1 MIAIVFKRYQNSV
14 SLYVLS
20 MNHQRGAAA
29 GLARLVAGWE
39 AANEMRS
46 VMNRLDSD
54 TGRSDECES
63 RLKPALW

>member
-1 MIAIVFKRYQNSV
+1 MFKPPDNSV

-20 MNHQRGAAA
+20 KLNHQRGAAA

-39 AANEMRS
+39 AANEMKS
-46 VMNRLDSD
+46 VMNRFDSD

-63 RLKPALW
+63 RWNLLFE